1 MSNNQLIKGCFSI
14 FVFTLMSILV
24 IRDKGL
30 EITFQTGIIAGLILA
45 VFVLLQG
52 FREIPKRKK
61 DRTLGEPMPLQHWV
75 LSIVF
80 IIILVGVGQL
90 LKPLG
95 EDIFRDFMLGV
106 ASTFPVLFTII
117 IFLGYWFKY

>member
-1 MSNNQLIKGCFSI
+1 
-14 FVFTLMSILV
+14 LV

-52 FREIPKRKK
+52 FREIPKRKR
-61 DRTLGEPMPLQHWV
+61 DGTLGAPMPLQHWI
-75 LSIVF
+75 LSIVL
-80 IIILVGVGQL
+80 IVVLIGVGHL
-90 LKPLG
+90 LKPFG

-106 ASTFPVLFTII
+106 ASTFPVFFTII
-117 IFLGYWFKY
+117 IFLRYWFKY